1 MLFFGGGVQVSAIEL
16 CVSDFVPL
24 TFPLGVYLLTALW
37 GEAAAH
43 TDPEAEL
50 RDQPESAFCRGRK
63 KEEDLLIIVEV
74 RASERI
80 LQSSERNLVRQAAG

>member
-1 MLFFGGGVQVSAIEL
+1 MLSLGGGGQVSAIEL

-50 RDQPESAFCRGRK
+50 RDQPESAFCRK
-63 KEEDLLIIVEV
+63 KEADLLIIVEV

-80 LQSSERNLVRQAAG
+80 LQSSECNLVRQAAV